1 MDMSNLWLQSWQAR
15 LAGFARGD
23 TRREGIRVFC
33 YHGIVERKTDPQ
45 LERNFHPRDTFAEH
59 IRFLRQFRL
68 LSLAELLEELS
79 AKGDDSRPAAVVT
92 FDDGYANNLL
102 AAEIM
107 AQARLPWTVFLT
119 TGALGRDGIIPLI
132 ELSLLL
138 LHGQAR
144 NLEALGQTFQLP
156 DTDRRLSAFRAIR
169 AHLKTLPANQR
180 EQSLDAIRAQFPVGE
195 TQRLLHVFPSLQMMS
210 WNEARQLA
218 GAGVDLGSHGVAH
231 EIHHAGQPEAVRQ
244 HELGESRR
252 RMEKQLGQPC
262 LAFAFPN
269 GNTNPASASELETAG
284 YRLGFTT
291 RPGTARR
298 AANPWLLPRLEPAGA
313 IGKLAREF
321 YWEPKTGGKD
331 AHE

>member
-1 MDMSNLWLQSWQAR
+1 MDMSNPWLQSWQAR

-23 TRREGIRVFC
+23 TRREGVRIFC
-33 YHGIVERKTDPQ
+33 YHGIVERKTDAH
-45 LERNFHPRDTFAEH
+45 LERNFHLRDTFTEH

-107 AQARLPWTVFLT
+107 GQARLPWTMFLT

-144 NLEALGQTFQLP
+144 NLESLGQTFPLP
-156 DTDRRLSAFRAIR
+156 DTNRRLAAFRVIR

-180 EQSLDAIRAQFPVGE
+180 EQSLAAIRARFDC
-195 TQRLLHVFPSLQMMS
+195 
-210 WNEARQLA
+210 RQT
-218 GAGVDLGSHGVAH
+218 
-231 EIHHAGQPEAVRQ
+231 R
-244 HELGESRR
+244 
-252 RMEKQLGQPC
+252 C
-262 LAFAFPN
+262 LV
-269 GNTNPASASELETAG
+269 
-284 YRLGFTT
+284 
-291 RPGTARR
+291 
-298 AANPWLLPRLEPAGA
+298 
-313 IGKLAREF
+313 
-321 YWEPKTGGKD
+321 
-331 AHE
+331 